1 MRGLALA
8 TLFLGLCLLKPDD
21 GDAVPWLRL
30 ITFVA
35 AAVSICVG
43 L

>member
-8 TLFLGLCLLKPDD
+8 TLFLGFCLLKPND
-21 GDAVPWLRL
+21 GDFVPWLRL
-30 ITFVA
+30 ILFWIA
-35 AAVSICVG
+35 MLAIFAG

>member
-8 TLFLGLCLLKPDD
+8 ALFLGLCLLKPD
-21 GDAVPWLRL
+21 DAVPWLRL

>member
-21 GDAVPWLRL
+21 ADAVPWLRL
-30 ITFVA
+30 LTFI
-35 AAVSICVG
+35 AAVSLICVG